1 MKCEIISVG
10 TELLLGDIIN
20 TDAQYLAKEL
30 AEIGITVFYQST
42 VGDNEQRLAELVQTA
57 LGRSDVLITT
67 GGLGPTKDDLTK
79 EVVCKA
85 IGAPLE
91 MHMPS
96 LERMKDYF
104 KKTGREM
111 NPINEKQ
118 AMLPVG
124 CTVLQNDFGTAPGCM
139 VEKDGKTVILLP
151 GPPRELKPM
160 FANYVKPHLAG
171 FSGLT
176 FLSSTV
182 HVFGLGESSMASM
195 VSELL
200 DSSNPTVAPYA
211 KDGEALLRVTASG
224 ENEAQCREKIKPVVD
239 EIRRRLGKN
248 VYGVD
253 CGSLQA
259 RVVSL
264 LKQRGMK
271 VATAESCTAG
281 LLSKRITEVSGA
293 SDVFECGIISYANE
307 IKMKYLG
314 VPEQILSEYGAVSA
328 QTARAMA
335 RGARLAGNADLGISI
350 TGIAG
355 PGGGTQE
362 KPVGLAYAAL
372 SDGERVWVKK
382 ILTGKSGAQNR
393 EYNRYVIASHALD
406 MLRQYLCSDEN
417 ALNSLQF

>member
-151 GPPRELKPM
+151 DRR
-160 FANYVKPHLAG
+160 A
-171 FSGLT
+171 S
-176 FLSSTV
+176 LS
-182 HVFGLGESSMASM
+182 
-195 VSELL
+195 
-200 DSSNPTVAPYA
+200 
-211 KDGEALLRVTASG
+211 R
-224 ENEAQCREKIKPVVD
+224 C
-239 EIRRRLGKN
+239 
-248 VYGVD
+248 
-253 CGSLQA
+253 LQI
-259 RVVSL
+259 
-264 LKQRGMK
+264 M
-271 VATAESCTAG
+271 
-281 LLSKRITEVSGA
+281 
-293 SDVFECGIISYANE
+293 
-307 IKMKYLG
+307 
-314 VPEQILSEYGAVSA
+314 
-328 QTARAMA
+328 
-335 RGARLAGNADLGISI
+335 
-350 TGIAG
+350 
-355 PGGGTQE
+355 
-362 KPVGLAYAAL
+362 
-372 SDGERVWVKK
+372 
-382 ILTGKSGAQNR
+382 
-393 EYNRYVIASHALD
+393 
-406 MLRQYLCSDEN
+406 
-417 ALNSLQF
+417 